1 MVETGRGGS
10 IIHMSSQI
18 GHVGGARRTLY
29 CASKWAVEGLSKAM
43 ALDLAPHK
51 IRVNTIAPTFIET
64 AMTAPFFQDETFK
77 SQVLSKIKLA
87 RLGQVED
94 LTGAILYL
102 ASEASSRVTG
112 PSQIGRASC
121 RERGGKYV

>member
-1 MVETGRGGS
+1 
-10 IIHMSSQI
+10 MSSQM

-87 RLGQVED
+87 RDRKSTRLN
-94 LTGAILYL
+94 
-102 ASEASSRVTG
+102 
-112 PSQIGRASC
+112 SQSLMRISYAVFCLKKKKRI
-121 RERGGKYV
+121 

>member
-1 MVETGRGGS
+1 
-10 IIHMSSQI
+10 
-18 GHVGGARRTLY
+18 
-29 CASKWAVEGLSKAM
+29 M

-102 ASEASSRVTG
+102 ASEASSLVTG
-112 PSQIGRASC
+112 TSLRSAEHTSELQSLMRISYAVFC
-121 RERGGKYV
+121 LKQKIKHHKH

>member
-1 MVETGRGGS
+1 MSCCFLFFKQKTAYEIRIIDWSSDVALTICGS
-10 IIHMSSQI
+10 IIHMSSQM

-77 SQVLSKIKLA
+77 
-87 RLGQVED
+87 
-94 LTGAILYL
+94 
-102 ASEASSRVTG
+102 
-112 PSQIGRASC
+112 
-121 RERGGKYV
+121 

>member
-1 MVETGRGGS
+1 
-10 IIHMSSQI
+10 
-18 GHVGGARRTLY
+18 
-29 CASKWAVEGLSKAM
+29 M

-102 ASEASSRVTG
+102 ASEASSLVRSEEHTSELQSLMRISYAVFCLKKKNKTNN
-112 PSQIGRASC
+112 
-121 RERGGKYV
+121 KHTDYN

>member
-1 MVETGRGGS
+1 
-10 IIHMSSQI
+10 MSSQM

-94 LTGAILYL
+94 LTGR
-102 ASEASSRVTG
+102 SEERRVGKESGRRCRSRWG
-112 PSQIGRASC
+112 AAD
-121 RERGGKYV
+121 

>member
-1 MVETGRGGS
+1 
-10 IIHMSSQI
+10 MSSQM

-51 IRVNTIAPTFIET
+51 IRVNTIAPTFIEN

-77 SQVLSKIKLA
+77 SQVLSKLKLD
-87 RLGQVED
+87 RLGQVDE

-102 ASEASSRVTG
+102 ALEAYSMVHGTTIVIDGGGTG
-112 PSQIGRASC
+112 D
-121 RERGGKYV
+121 

>member
-1 MVETGRGGS
+1 
-10 IIHMSSQI
+10 
-18 GHVGGARRTLY
+18 
-29 CASKWAVEGLSKAM
+29 M

-102 ASEASSRVTG
+102 ASEASSLVTG
-112 PSQIGRASC
+112 TSLVIDRSEEHTSELRSLMRISYAVFC
-121 RERGGKYV
+121 LKKKNKNKKIHH